1 MYGCGKRAVIFPYK
15 PIKLQPPNHVIDR
28 ENREAAVRFPAGTQ
42 GAARI
47 DSRNAA
53 KAFDTLNMRM
63 SVYGDCAAEVFGCH
77 AQFTPVKFNMVQM
90 PVCQ

>member
-15 PIKLQPPNHVIDR
+15 PIKLQPPNRVIDR

-53 KAFDTLNMRM
+53 KAFDTLHMRV
-63 SVYGDCAAEVFGCH
+63 SVYGNCTTEAFGCH
-77 AQFTPVKFNMVQM
+77 AQFTSVKLNMMQM
-90 PVCQ
+90 PVRQ